1 MLEKL
6 KKNYFILIITF
17 LFIYFFFN
25 LLDGD
30 RGLISYMEKKD
41 IYEQLKNDQITL
53 NAKIE
58 DLEHKNSLL
67 TENIDLDFIEILIR
81 EKFLFGKEGETTYIL
96 SLYTHLRAHE
106 TDSYLVCRVLL
117 E

>member
-6 KKNYFILIITF
+6 KKHYFILIITF

-53 NAKIE
+53 NSKIE
-58 DLEHKNSLL
+58 ELEHKNSLL
-67 TENIDLDFIEILIR
+67 TENIDLDFIEALIR
-81 EKFLFGKEGETTYIL
+81 EKFLFGKEGETTYIIK
-96 SLYTHLRAHE
+96 
-106 TDSYLVCRVLL
+106 DNGNKK
-117 E
+117 

>member
-6 KKNYFILIITF
+6 KQNYFILIITF

-41 IYEQLKNDQITL
+41 IYEQLKNDQISL
-53 NAKIE
+53 NSKIE
-58 DLEHKNSLL
+58 DLENKNSLL

-81 EKFLFGKEGETTYIL
+81 EKFLFGKEGETTYIIK
-96 SLYTHLRAHE
+96 
-106 TDSYLVCRVLL
+106 DNGNQK
-117 E
+117 

>member
-17 LFIYFFFN
+17 LFIYFLFN

-30 RGLISYMEKKD
+30 RGLISYMEKID

-53 NAKIE
+53 NSKIE

-81 EKFLFGKEGETTYIL
+81 EKFLFGKEGETTYIIK
-96 SLYTHLRAHE
+96 
-106 TDSYLVCRVLL
+106 DNGNQK
-117 E
+117 

>member
-1 MLEKL
+1 MLDKL

-25 LLDGD
+25 LLDGE
-30 RGLISYMEKKD
+30 RGLISYMEKKEV
-41 IYEQLKNDQITL
+41 YEQLKNDQNVLT
-53 NAKIE
+53 NKIA

-81 EKFLFGKEGETTYIL
+81 EKFLFGKEGETTYIIK
-96 SLYTHLRAHE
+96 YNGNKK
-106 TDSYLVCRVLL
+106 
-117 E
+117 

>member
-1 MLEKL
+1 MLDKL

-25 LLDGD
+25 FLDGE
-30 RGLISYMEKKD
+30 RGLISYIEKKK
-41 IYEQLKNDQITL
+41 IYEQLKNNQNVL
-53 NAKIE
+53 KNKIV

-81 EKFLFGKEGETTYIL
+81 EKFLFGKEGETTYIIKDN
-96 SLYTHLRAHE
+96 E
-106 TDSYLVCRVLL
+106 NKK
-117 E
+117 

>member
-30 RGLISYMEKKD
+30 RGLISYMEKKE

-53 NAKIE
+53 NSKIE

-81 EKFLFGKEGETTYIL
+81 EKFLFGKEGETTYIIK
-96 SLYTHLRAHE
+96 
-106 TDSYLVCRVLL
+106 DNGNQK
-117 E
+117 

>member
-41 IYEQLKNDQITL
+41 VYEQLKNDQITL
-53 NAKIE
+53 NFKIE
-58 DLEHKNSLL
+58 ELEHKNSLL

-81 EKFLFGKEGETTYIL
+81 EKFLFGKEGETTYIIK
-96 SLYTHLRAHE
+96 
-106 TDSYLVCRVLL
+106 DNGNQK
-117 E
+117 

>member
-1 MLEKL
+1 MLQKL

-53 NAKIE
+53 NSKIE
-58 DLEHKNSLL
+58 ELKHKNSLL

-81 EKFLFGKEGETTYIL
+81 EKFLFGKEGETTYIIK
-96 SLYTHLRAHE
+96 
-106 TDSYLVCRVLL
+106 DNGNQK
-117 E
+117 